1 MSNNT
6 AIDFHPDENLLVE
19 KEIKRDDL
27 VWRNAR
33 SAPFL
38 ISGVYY
44 DGGKFRRLPEEVA
57 MATSSAVHFLHANTS
72 GGRIRFKTNSR
83 FVAINAKYSY
93 VCRFAHFSLTG
104 SAGFDLYAKD
114 EGEDIE
120 SFRADYSPPYDM
132 TDGYESRFEMDDER
146 MREITINMPLYS
158 DITDVEIGLSEGA
171 VLLAPEPYRAP
182 KPIVYYGNSITQGA
196 CASRPGNGFAAYAA
210 RQVGCDHIN
219 LGFSGS
225 GRGEVA
231 IAEYIASLDMQI
243 FVCDYDHNAP
253 SVEHLA
259 ETHERLFKTVRSKH
273 PTLPIVLMTRTSFGG
288 TGKTFKYS
296 MENAE
301 RRREV
306 IKRTYDNAIAAGDK
320 NVYYIDGS
328 RIFGDLRGEATV
340 EGVHPNDLGHVL
352 MGKAL
357 APVLEEILKGQTL

>member
-225 GRGEVA
+225 GRGELA
-231 IAEYIASLDMQI
+231 IAEYIASLDMSL
-243 FVCDYDHNAP
+243 FVLDYDHNAP
-253 SVEHLA
+253 TPEFLE
-259 ETHERLFKTVRSKH
+259 ETHENFFKIVRKAH
-273 PTLPIVLMTRTSFGG
+273 PSLPIIMISRPVYYPKPDEIVRRDIVK
-288 TGKTFKYS
+288 KTY
-296 MENAE
+296 ENA
-301 RRREV
+301 V
-306 IKRTYDNAIAAGDK
+306 AAGDK
-320 NVYYIDGS
+320 NVYFIDGTT
-328 RIFGDLRGEATV
+328 L
-340 EGVHPNDLGHVL
+340 
-352 MGKAL
+352 
-357 APVLEEILKGQTL
+357 LEECKNHGTVDGIHPTDYGFACMAKKICPVIKEILCLK